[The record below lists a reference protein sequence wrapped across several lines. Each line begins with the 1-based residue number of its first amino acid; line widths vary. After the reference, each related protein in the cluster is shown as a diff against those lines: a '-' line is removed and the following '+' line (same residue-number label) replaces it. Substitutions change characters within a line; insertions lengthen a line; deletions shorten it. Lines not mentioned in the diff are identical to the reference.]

1 MYKIT
6 QLESGQPVIFYL
18 ENEKVTMYS
27 INSGR
32 IRNHG
37 IIFTDVESDFEICS
51 ELKLVYYISLS
62 NQAVISSMEN
72 LNIREDYIIEGNPQS
87 QATFSIRL
95 SRFSTYAKD
104 FTLLKSDKII
114 SHFNVFSYDSLIY
127 LFVFYSSQDF
137 DIYSINSDYS
147 IVNLSSKQYNSSNPD
162 SKSKMTKQHNE
173 ELEKL
178 QAYFN
183 QILDDKDSEIENLKE
198 IQTNITNQYNEL
210 SDYTGKL
217 QDEVRKLRCN
227 Y

>member
-1 MYKIT
+1 
-6 QLESGQPVIFYL
+6 
-18 ENEKVTMYS
+18 
-27 INSGR
+27 
-32 IRNHG
+32 
-37 IIFTDVESDFEICS
+37 
-51 ELKLVYYISLS
+51 
-62 NQAVISSMEN
+62 MEN
-72 LNIREDYIIEGNPQS
+72 LNIREDYIIEGKPQS
-87 QATFSIRL
+87 QATENTNFKFVEFYKCLNIFYCSHNLKDSHFSIRL

-137 DIYSINSDYS
+137 DIYSVNSDYS
-147 IVNLSSKQYNSSNPD
+147 IVNLLSKQYNSSNPD
-162 SKSKMTKQHNE
+162 SSSNLTKHTDK

-183 QILDDKDSEIENLKE
+183 QILNDKDSEIENLKE

-210 SDYTGKL
+210 ADYTGKL

>member
-1 MYKIT
+1 MGKNC
-6 QLESGQPVIFYL
+6 LRFGNP
-18 ENEKVTMYS
+18 
-27 INSGR
+27 
-32 IRNHG
+32 
-37 IIFTDVESDFEICS
+37 
-51 ELKLVYYISLS
+51 VYY
-62 NQAVISSMEN
+62 
-72 LNIREDYIIEGNPQS
+72 
-87 QATFSIRL
+87 
-95 SRFSTYAKD
+95 
-104 FTLLKSDKII
+104 
-114 SHFNVFSYDSLIY
+114 FNVFSYDSLIY